1 MDCKLKHLEFIQDVI
16 TRMGRNSFALK
27 GWTVTIVAALFA
39 LSFKAPNSHII
50 WIGIIPIVL
59 FWYLD
64 SFYLQ
69 QERLYRS
76 LYDKVRQLNEDEI
89 DFSMKAS
96 FKEFDRK
103 ENRLLSCVKSKKEL
117 SFYGILSLI
126 LIFTIIIF

>member
-1 MDCKLKHLEFIQDVI
+1 MDGKLKHLEFIQDVI

-27 GWTVTIVAALFA
+27 GWAVTIIAALFA
-39 LSFKAPNSHII
+39 LSFKDPNSLII
-50 WIGIIPIVL
+50 WIGIIPIVS

-64 SFYLQ
+64 AFYLQ

-76 LYDKVRQLNEDEI
+76 LYDKVRQLKEDEI

-96 FKEFDRK
+96 FEEFDRK
-103 ENRLLSCVKSKKEL
+103 ENSFFSCVRSKTEL

-126 LIFTIIIF
+126 LIVTIILF

>member
-1 MDCKLKHLEFIQDVI
+1 MDGKLKHLEFIQDVI

-27 GWTVTIVAALFA
+27 GWAVTIIAALFA
-39 LSFKAPNSHII
+39 LSFKDPNSLII
-50 WIGIIPIVL
+50 WIGIIPIVS

-103 ENRLLSCVKSKKEL
+103 ENRLFSCVKSKTEL

-126 LIFTIIIF
+126 LIFTIILF

>member
-103 ENRLLSCVKSKKEL
+103 ENRLLSCVKSKTEL